1 MLFVRDWF
9 SLPSD
14 PEKSLIGTS
23 IGHFL
28 NDGGNAVFPIIY
40 PVLITSFA
48 YSKLSIG
55 ILGAILSVS
64 SIIASPLIGR
74 SSDYSRG
81 YLRLLPFGLIMI
93 AIGIAGFAV
102 SIPYVSSTLLFA
114 VLIIFSLIAGFGGSF
129 YHPLGSAALNETWP
143 VNGRGRAMGLNGS
156 MGALG
161 LLIFPIVTVEL
172 IVKFGMVSVSLLAL
186 VVAVLSV
193 VLYMIMRNVV
203 ALQRVPKQ
211 SANGETRKAGVPFR
225 VVLPVVLALTL
236 SAFFRN
242 MLSAGV
248 IQFLPTYL
256 TTVDKVSYSN
266 VGFAVAAYSIA
277 GLFGQ
282 PLFGSLS
289 DRFGRRLLLGATSL
303 GVVGAVL
310 LLVFVSGNFWLA
322 EFSLVLFGLCFYT
335 GFPLLLGLA
344 NVIAPKGATT
354 LSNSIVWGLGTV
366 AGGAVGPLIVGVL
379 SESAYLGSLS
389 GAFIVLAGLG
399 LIAVVFVPFIPKPR
413 QT

>member
-1 MLFVRDWF
+1 
-9 SLPSD
+9 LPSD

-40 PVLITSFA
+40 PILITSFA

-93 AIGIAGFAV
+93 AIGIAGVAV
-102 SIPYVSSTLLFA
+102 SIPYVPNTLLFA
-114 VLIIFSLIAGFGGSF
+114 VLIVFSLIAGFGGSF
-129 YHPLGSAALNETWP
+129 YHPLGSAVLNETWP

-161 LLIFPIVTVEL
+161 LLLFPIVTVEL
-172 IVKFGMVSVSLLAL
+172 IVRFGMASVSFLAL
-186 VVAVLSV
+186 VVVVLSAI
-193 VLYMIMRNVV
+193 LYLVMRNVAV
-203 ALQRVPKQ
+203 LQRVSRQ
-211 SANGETRKAGVPFR
+211 TTSDDSSVETRKAGVPLR
-225 VVLPVVLALTL
+225 IVLPTVLALTL

-242 MLSAGV
+242 VLSAGV

-266 VGFAVAAYSIA
+266 VGFAVAAYSVA
-277 GLFGQ
+277 GLIGQ
-282 PLFGSLS
+282 PVFGSLS
-289 DRFGRRLLLGATSL
+289 DRVGRRLLLGATSL

-310 LLVFVSGNFWLA
+310 LLVFVSSNFWLA
-322 EFSLVLFGLCFYT
+322 ELSLVLFGLCFYT

-366 AGGAVGPLIVGVL
+366 SGAAVGPLIVGVL
-379 SESAYLGSLS
+379 SGSAYLGSLS
-389 GAFIVLAGLG
+389 GAFVVLAGLG
-399 LIAVVFVPFIPKPR
+399 VIAVVFIPFIPKPR
-413 QT
+413 QM